1 MEFVKRCTSGCKT
14 NYLDGMDLMVIEA
27 VAAVAQWAI
36 KVNKI
41 AIMKKTRENNIIFEY
56 FVLTHCVLL
65 LLLLML

>member
-41 AIMKKTRENNIIFEY
+41 AIMKKKLVKTTSFLNI
-56 FVLTHCVLL
+56 LC
-65 LLLLML
+65 